1 MKALNREIMA
11 LALPAIVSNITTPL
25 LGLIDVAIVGHFGA
39 AAYLGAIA
47 VGTTMFNMLYWL
59 FAFLRMGTAGIAAQA
74 HGAANEAE
82 ASATLRRGLL
92 MAVGFGTL
100 LLALAVPLC
109 AVASWLLHVEGE
121 VAPQAHTYFFIAIAG
136 APAVLGTYVLNGWLL
151 GRQNTRLPMWVALM
165 TNVANTTLSLTFV
178 FGLGWRIEGV
188 ALGTALSQW
197 LGFAV
202 CLIATVRRYRPQSV
216 AWGELVRRSALARLF
231 RVNVHIFL
239 RTLCLVAVTMWFT
252 RRGGEFGVNVLAAN
266 ALLMQL
272 FMFFSYFSDGFAF
285 AAEALAGKAE
295 GAGNRAALLAVER
308 ASLRR
313 GLEVAIAFT
322 AVYLL
327 AGRWIVTLLTD
338 VPEVVATAHTFL
350 PWAVAVPL
358 CGILAFIYDGI
369 FIGLTRTRT
378 MLLSMFFAMLLY
390 FAVERLLSPSMG
402 NHALWLAFL
411 LYLLTRGIYLRLRF
425 PRRP

>member
-1 MKALNREIMA
+1 MKAINREILA

-82 ASATLRRGLL
+82 ASATLQRGLL
-92 MAVGFGTL
+92 MAIGFGSL

-109 AVASWLLHVEGE
+109 AIASWLLHVDGA
-121 VAPQAHTYFFIAIAG
+121 VAPQAHAYFYIAIAG

-178 FGLGWRIEGV
+178 FGFGWRIEGV
-188 ALGTALSQW
+188 ALGTAISQW
-197 LGFAV
+197 LGFTG
-202 CLIATVRRYRPQSV
+202 CLIATWRRYRPQTAIWS
-216 AWGELVRRSALARLF
+216 ELLRRSALARLF
-231 RVNVHIFL
+231 SVNLHIFL
-239 RTLCLVAVTMWFT
+239 RTLCLVTVTMWFT
-252 RRGGEFGVNVLAAN
+252 RRGSEFGVNILAAN

-295 GAGNRAALLAVER
+295 GAGDRQALFNVER
-308 ASLRR
+308 ATLRR

-327 AGRWIVTLLTD
+327 AGPWILTLLTD
-338 VPEVVATAHTFL
+338 VPHVVATANAFL

-369 FIGLTRTRT
+369 FIGLTRTRA
-378 MLLSMFFAMLLY
+378 MLLSMFFAMLIY
-390 FAVERLLSPSMG
+390 FAVERLLSPAIG
-402 NHALWLAFL
+402 NHALWLAFI
-411 LYLLTRGIYLRLRF
+411 LYLAARGIYLRIRF
-425 PRRP
+425 RRL